1 MKACQPK
8 IWGKTEEKHD
18 NVDDIDDDCDFEGAD
33 NEDHGDASQGWCR
46 PRSQGEAYKQHLKT
60 HSGEKL
66 NKCDRDLKEKHTSD
80 QSKRSRTA
88 KPPRV
93 YLQR

>member
-33 NEDHGDASQGWCR
+33 NEDHGDV
-46 PRSQGEAYKQHLKT
+46 
-60 HSGEKL
+60 
-66 NKCDRDLKEKHTSD
+66 DRDLKEKHTSNIWKHTVEK
-80 QSKRSRTA
+80 S
-88 KPPRV
+88 
-93 YLQR
+93 